1 MQTTTEKLERGNVEF
16 LMLRLPIGTKDRIE
30 EYRRSNGFRSMSE
43 VSREFIFR
51 GLVEA
56 DI

>member
-1 MQTTTEKLERGNVEF
+1 MQPTTEKLERGKSEL
-16 LMLRLPIGTKDRIE
+16 LMVRLPIGTKDRIE
-30 EYRRSNGFRSMSE
+30 EYRRSNGFRSMAE

-56 DI
+56 DT